1 MYHKQN
7 NMALHKI
14 EGSVFD
20 WMPSTLIS
28 NVLFYYCLM
37 QKDSKA
43 RWANNAVRSD
53 NQISFKKFAIY
64 LSIKGTRL

>member
-14 EGSVFD
+14 EGLGFD

-37 QKDSKA
+37 QKDSTQ
-43 RWANNAVRSD
+43 RQD
-53 NQISFKKFAIY
+53 EQTMQLGQII
-64 LSIKGTRL
+64 R